1 MLKEAFDACL
11 HALVEH
17 VGEGTCSC
25 FDEETVLTHI
35 YQRLAPC
42 KDLPVKRPV
51 ANCRLPCAPARPSW
65 FGGGAHRCGRWLLR
79 PRLHVGTRCSRPQA
93 EPACSRRVQR
103 THASRPLALLSR
115 PVFVPMPVIA
125 KCS

>member
-51 ANCRLPCAPARPSW
+51 AKLPPPLRACAPVLVR
-65 FGGGAHRCGRWLLR
+65 GRR
-79 PRLHVGTRCSRPQA
+79 
-93 EPACSRRVQR
+93 
-103 THASRPLALLSR
+103 ASLRPLAAAATPAR
-115 PVFVPMPVIA
+115 WHPVQQA
-125 KCS
+125 AG